1 MDDNFRAIL
10 TINAEMATI
19 AADIAR
25 DARQEPR
32 TRVAA
37 AVAASKIVTSAA
49 PVLKTINDIETH
61 QIEWAERVLARS
73 ASPTFN
79 GGDPVA
85 ALKLRRAQEVVE
97 SLSAPDPEPMPD
109 W

>member
-1 MDDNFRAIL
+1 MDDNFKAIL

-25 DARQEPR
+25 DNNQDPR
-32 TRVAA
+32 VRVSA

-49 PVLKTINDIETH
+49 PVLKTIHEIETQ
-61 QIEWAERVLARS
+61 QIEWVERVRSRS
-73 ASPTFN
+73 ASPLFDIT
-79 GGDPVA
+79 DPVA
-85 ALKLRRAQEVVE
+85 ALKLKRAEVLLE
-97 SLSAPDPEPMPD
+97 KLSNQDLPD